1 MGSRQGDIPALE
13 SGVSGGFFG
22 GFSSP
27 IGMSRRAFS
36 YDEAL
41 DAPMHSPPSDMCV
54 NNPWKDPLIPQR
66 KFKRIVEEDESGT
79 EKTLN
84 FSASQFNVATAAV
97 PVKPPVP
104 VVKAKAS
111 SLMNTLRIKHSQE
124 SLQRF
129 ELQAGLT
136 EAGYTPHKG
145 LSAEETRF
153 HRLAEGHMPKLR
165 MPSGDFKEDRLS
177 TSAQS
182 TPSGTP
188 SVTPSVSPHASPI
201 LNRRSWFNS
210 LSPAP
215 FLTTSELGSPNFSP
229 EMGGN
234 EGGGAGGERW
244 SFFGTSRPVVQKS
257 STDPGSET
265 NTGFTQQSYFGVP
278 KSNTT
283 EGIKTQVNLM
293 VDDPAKFNPPKIEI
307 SGIEGKRPPQT
318 RPHKLKPRDMN
329 VLTPS
334 GF

>member
-1 MGSRQGDIPALE
+1 MGSRRGDIPALE
-13 SGVSGGFFG
+13 SGISGGFFG

-27 IGMSRRAFS
+27 IGMSRRAFN

-41 DAPMHSPPSDMCV
+41 DAPMQSPPSDLCV
-54 NNPWKDPLIPQR
+54 NNPWKNPLIPQR
-66 KFKRIVEEDESGT
+66 KFNSIAEEDESGPLT
-79 EKTLN
+79 
-84 FSASQFNVATAAV
+84 FSACQFDAVAAA
-97 PVKPPVP
+97 PVKSPVP

-111 SLMNTLRIKHSQE
+111 SLMNTLMTKQSQE

-145 LSAEETRF
+145 LSAEEAQF
-153 HRLAEGHMPKLR
+153 HLLAEKPRPQKLR
-165 MPSGDFKEDRLS
+165 MPSGDFKEDRLT

-182 TPSGTP
+182 TPCGTP
-188 SVTPSVSPHASPI
+188 SLTPCVTPNVSPHTSPLI
-201 LNRRSWFNS
+201 NRRSWFNN

-215 FLTTSELGSPNFSP
+215 FIGTPELGSPNRL

-234 EGGGAGGERW
+234 EGGGTGGERW

-265 NTGFTQQSYFGVP
+265 NTGFTLQSYFGVT
-278 KSNTT
+278 KSNTL

-293 VDDPAKFNPPKIEI
+293 VDDPAKINPPKIDI
-307 SGIEGKRPPQT
+307 SGIECKRPPQT